1 MKYLF
6 ASDIHGCAISA
17 QKLIDKFLEEK
28 ADFLVLCGDILY
40 HGPRNDLPEGYNPKK
55 VIEILNSI
63 SDKIIAVK
71 GNCDT
76 EVDQMVLEFPILCNY
91 TVIVD
96 EGVRIFVTHG
106 HIFNENNPL
115 KNSIKSIVVSGHT
128 HIFKAEELNDIVY
141 LNPGSVSIPKEG
153 NPKTYMIY
161 DNKSFLIK
169 DFLGNIIV
177 KKDVR

>member
-17 QKLIDKFLEEK
+17 QKLKDKFLEEK

-40 HGPRNDLPEGYNPKK
+40 HGPRNDLPDGYNPKK

-63 SDKIIAVK
+63 SDKIIAVR

-76 EVDQMVLEFPILCNY
+76 EVDQMVLDFPMLCDY

-96 EGVRIFVTHG
+96 EGLRIFVTHG

-115 KNSIKSIVVSGHT
+115 KISGKDIIVSGHT
-128 HIFKAEELNDIVY
+128 HILKAEELNGTAY
-141 LNPGSVSIPKEG
+141 LNPGSVSIPKGG

-161 DNKSFLIK
+161 DNKTFIIK
-169 DFLGNIIV
+169 DFSGNIIIE
-177 KKDVR
+177 KDVR